1 MTRLKALPATLIVLA
16 ILATTSA
23 DDKPATSLD
32 LSGKEVKKLEV
43 SQSQI
48 GFTST
53 RVFYTLGDQR
63 VIVVMHIDNTTKFPV
78 TGKVCRFGKD
88 VTADGMAKWLNNQHS
103 DGLFPEVP
111 EPEVSTKL
119 PADAC
124 KVTASKLLG
133 KVQGIQG
140 AYEKYS
146 VEFKIGEVKVNDQLL
161 LKEFKETVKVFVPV
175 K

>member
-16 ILATTSA
+16 ALGPAPAA
-23 DDKPATSLD
+23 DGPAASLD
-32 LSGKEVKKLEV
+32 LSGKGVKKFEV

-53 RVFYTLGDQR
+53 RVFYTLSDQR
-63 VIVVMHIDNTTKFPV
+63 VIVVIHIDNTTKFPV
-78 TGKVCRFGKD
+78 NGKVCRFGKD

-103 DGLFPEVP
+103 DGLFPDVP

-119 PADAC
+119 PPEAC
-124 KVTASKLLG
+124 KVLASKLLG
-133 KVQGIQG
+133 KEQGVQG

-146 VEFKIGEVKVNDQLL
+146 VEFKIDEVKVNDQLL
-161 LKEFKETVKVFVPV
+161 LKEFKDTVKVFVPV